1 MTTTRLAEAKPL
13 FKMEIS
19 MSLSIYR
26 MSVPVFQRGLSILKT
41 YLDKAEAFAKEKGVE
56 ASTLTEARLAPDM
69 LPLAAQ
75 IQRVSDTAKLTVARL
90 TGLDAPKFEDNEKT
104 FAELRERIAKT
115 EAYLATVSPE
125 AFEASDARDV
135 TIAPGG
141 NKTTMRGDAYLVTFA
156 LPNFYFHIATTHA
169 ILRHN
174 GVAIGKMD
182 YLGSFA

>member
-1 MTTTRLAEAKPL
+1 
-13 FKMEIS
+13 

-26 MSVPVFQRGLSILKT
+26 MSVPVFQRGLSILKA
-41 YLDKAEAFAKEKGVE
+41 YLDKAEAFAAEKGID
-56 ASTLTEARLAPDM
+56 ASQLIEARLAPDM
-69 LPLAAQ
+69 LPLSSQ

-90 TGLDAPKFEDNEKT
+90 TGLEAPKFEDNEKT

-115 EAYLATVSPE
+115 EAFLATVSPE
-125 AFEASDARDV
+125 AFEGSDARDV

-141 NKTTMRGDAYLVTFA
+141 NKITMRCDNYLVTFA
-156 LPNFYFHIATTHA
+156 RPNFYFHIATTHA

-174 GVAIGKMD
+174 GVPVGKMD